1 MAAPFPVKNSIC
13 NNLIIFYC
21 YAGCRI
27 FVAILNVI
35 MLSVV
40 VLNIFLLSAVVLNVF
55 LLSAVVLNV
64 FLLSVIVLMTVVECL
79 GAFLLLPGII
89 FIFLSL

>member
-1 MAAPFPVKNSIC
+1 MAAPFPVKNSLC

-40 VLNIFLLSAVVLNVF
+40 VLNVF
-55 LLSAVVLNV
+55 LPSAILLNALAP
-64 FLLSVIVLMTVVECL
+64 FCCYLALISSFRHFKKPKKRKISLE
-79 GAFLLLPGII
+79 
-89 FIFLSL
+89 FISLAIMQA